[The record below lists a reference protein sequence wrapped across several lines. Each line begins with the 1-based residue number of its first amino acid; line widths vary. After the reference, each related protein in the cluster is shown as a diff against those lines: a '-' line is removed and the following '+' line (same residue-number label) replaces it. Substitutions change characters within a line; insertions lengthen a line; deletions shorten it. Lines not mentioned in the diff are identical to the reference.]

1 MAAAAAP
8 QLFRGVP
15 LNHRLRL
22 SNHHHRR
29 LHVVSFITPLRR
41 PTLNSA
47 TKSNH
52 STHRSD
58 ASVSS
63 AASLAGSDEAV
74 LALRVPERAKQEK
87 KVEDRGSKRKW
98 RVKMKEILRD
108 VGPISLLAKEILHT
122 DRYMD
127 GQRLSAEHERV
138 VVQKLLAYHPRYED
152 KIGCGIDSIIV
163 DQHPTFKHTR
173 CLFVVRTDG
182 AWIDFSYQKCLR
194 DYIRSKF
201 PAHAEKFIRA
211 HLKRGSGTNTA
222 S

>member
-22 SNHHHRR
+22 FNHHHRR
-29 LHVVSFITPLRR
+29 LHVVSLITPLRR
-41 PTLNSA
+41 STLNSG

-58 ASVSS
+58 ASISS
-63 AASLAGSDEAV
+63 AAGGDEAV
-74 LALRVPERAKQEK
+74 LELRVPEPAKQEK

-98 RVKMKEILRD
+98 RVKMKEIRRD
-108 VGPISLLAKEILHT
+108 VKRISLLAKEILHT

-138 VVQKLLAYHPRYED
+138 VVQKLLAYHPRYEE

-173 CLFVVRTDG
+173 CFFVVRTDG

-194 DYIRSKF
+194 EYIRSKF
-201 PAHAEKFIRA
+201 PAHAKKFIRA

-222 S
+222 SDW

>member
-1 MAAAAAP
+1 MAAAAPP
-8 QLFRGVP
+8 QLFGGVP
-15 LNHRLRL
+15 LNYRLRL

-29 LHVVSFITPLRR
+29 LHVVSLITPLRR

-47 TKSNH
+47 TESNH

-63 AASLAGSDEAV
+63 SSSAAAAAAGGDKAV
-74 LALRVPERAKQEK
+74 LELRVPEPAKQEK
-87 KVEDRGSKRKW
+87 KVEDRGSKPKW

-138 VVQKLLAYHPRYED
+138 VVQKLLAYHPRYGE

-194 DYIRSKF
+194 EYIRRKF
-201 PAHAEKFIRA
+201 PSHAEKFIRA
-211 HLKRGSGTNTA
+211 HLKRGSG
-222 S
+222 